1 MTETKIYKTRN
12 FVSKEDYKRFFDKK
26 FDMDTEVDFETHLEL
41 YTWGINFEANE
52 GTAFYDLAWECEELN
67 MCGEKY
73 NINTSSIF
81 SMCSCGWDC
90 DDDYS
95 EDELHTCGETGG
107 CIEGFEGCGE
117 TFCME
122 DTNML
127 GNTSYCIECYE
138 KHEKRYY
145 GQEATRCDCE
155 SDDEYSVS
163 ESGCDNLA
171 CEAPP
176 PYENDKTWYIN
187 ESGKKCKIIKK

>member
-1 MTETKIYKTRN
+1 MTDTKIYKTMN
-12 FVSKEDYKRFFDKK
+12 CVGKEDYKRYFDKD
-26 FDMDTEVDFETHLEL
+26 FDMDTEVEHETFLMID
-41 YTWGINFEANE
+41 TWGINFEKNK
-52 GTAFYDLAWECEELN
+52 GTAYYDLAWECEELN

-73 NINTSSIF
+73 NINTSSRF
-81 SMCSCGWDC
+81 ALASCYWEWE
-90 DDDYS
+90 DYYNDED
-95 EDELHTCGETGG
+95 EDELHKCGETGG

-138 KHEKRYY
+138 KYEKRFY
-145 GQEATRCDCE
+145 GQ
-155 SDDEYSVS
+155 
-163 ESGCDNLA
+163 
-171 CEAPP
+171 EAPP

>member
-1 MTETKIYKTRN
+1 MTDKIYKTRN
-12 FVSKEDYKRFFDKK
+12 YVSKEDYKRFFDKK
-26 FDMDTEVDFETHLEL
+26 FDMDTEVEFETHLEL
-41 YTWGINFEANE
+41 YTWGINCEKNE
-52 GTAFYDLAWECEELN
+52 GTAYYDLAWECEELN

-81 SMCSCGWDC
+81 SMCSCGWEC

-95 EDELHTCGETGG
+95 EDEDE
-107 CIEGFEGCGE
+107 
-117 TFCME
+117 
-122 DTNML
+122 
-127 GNTSYCIECYE
+127 
-138 KHEKRYY
+138 
-145 GQEATRCDCE
+145 EATRCDCE

-176 PYENDKTWYIN
+176 PYENDKLWYIN